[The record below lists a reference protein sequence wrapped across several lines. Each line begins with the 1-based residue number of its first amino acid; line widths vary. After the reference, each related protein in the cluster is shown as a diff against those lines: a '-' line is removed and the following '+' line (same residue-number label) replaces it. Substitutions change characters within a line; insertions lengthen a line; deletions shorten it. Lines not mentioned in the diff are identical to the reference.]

1 MRLPINKL
9 RHGAKVRGM
18 GAARGAG
25 RFVGGHKKMV
35 GGGAVIGLGA
45 AGMVN
50 RSGRAADKP
59 NGRPTGPYM
68 Y

>member
-9 RHGAKVRGM
+9 RHGAKVRAGS
-18 GAARGAG
+18 AARRTG

-35 GGGAVIGLGA
+35 GGGAAIGLGA
-45 AGMVN
+45 AGLMG